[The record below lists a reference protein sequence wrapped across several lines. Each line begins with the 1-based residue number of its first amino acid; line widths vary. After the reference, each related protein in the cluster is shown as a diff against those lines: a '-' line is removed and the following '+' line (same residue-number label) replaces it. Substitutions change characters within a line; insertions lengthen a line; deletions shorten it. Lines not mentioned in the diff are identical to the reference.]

1 MNKPV
6 PSSFW
11 KIVFDG
17 DHYEVSQATNSQVNS
32 LEEAQIF
39 TPEGAYTTFRT
50 YERFKVL
57 NLSHH
62 FDRLENT
69 VSLAGGKITIQ
80 REALKRILVGFL
92 SHFSAGESRVRI
104 SIDLTIHP
112 YDFYVALE
120 PLKVPSAD
128 EFREGVMVAIESAT
142 RENPQAKLNHFL
154 SIAAEIREQH
164 DANCEE
170 VIMMNETGELREGL
184 SSNFFAIKDGQVFT
198 AEEGV
203 LFGTT
208 RAFVIDLIN
217 KLEIPL
223 VRQPLKVADLAKIK
237 EAFITSTSRS
247 ILPIRTI
254 DSNALP
260 KPVPGLVTK
269 KLMKRF
275 DADLAD
281 ALEDLRS

>member
-1 MNKPV
+1 MNQPV
-6 PSSFW
+6 CSSFW
-11 KIVFDG
+11 KIVFDDG
-17 DHYEVSQATNSQVNS
+17 HYKISQATDRPVNTLEQAQV
-32 LEEAQIF
+32 F

-57 NLSHH
+57 NLSRH

-69 VSLAGGKITIQ
+69 VSLAGGEIKIH
-80 REALKRILVGFL
+80 REELKRILTGFL
-92 SHFSAGESRVRI
+92 SETPAGESRVRI
-104 SIDLTIHP
+104 SIDLTINP

-128 EFREGVMVAIESAT
+128 EFKNGVMVATASAT
-142 RENPQAKLNHFL
+142 RENPQVKLNHFL
-154 SIAAEIREQH
+154 SIAAEIRERQN
-164 DANCEE
+164 ANCEE
-170 VIMMNETGELREGL
+170 VVMVNAVGELTEGL
-184 SSNFFAIKDGQVFT
+184 SSNFFAVKEGRVFT

-208 RAFVIDLIN
+208 RAYVIDLIN

-223 VRQPLKVADLAKIK
+223 VRQPLKLTELAEVK

-247 ILPIRTI
+247 ILPIRSI
-254 DSNALP
+254 DSEPLSA
-260 KPVPGLVTK
+260 PVPGLITSQ
-269 KLMKRF
+269 LMKRF

>member
-1 MNKPV
+1 MNQPV
-6 PSSFW
+6 RSNFW
-11 KIVFDG
+11 KIVFDDG
-17 DHYEVSQATNSQVNS
+17 HYKVSQAADRPVNT
-32 LEEAQIF
+32 LEQAQLF

-57 NLSHH
+57 NLSRH
-62 FDRLENT
+62 FDRLEKT
-69 VSLAGGKITIQ
+69 VSLAGGKIKIH
-80 REALKRILVGFL
+80 REELKRILTGFL
-92 SHFSAGESRVRI
+92 SETPPEESRVRI
-104 SIDLTIHP
+104 SIDLTLHP

-128 EFREGVMVAIESAT
+128 EFKNGITVATASAT

-154 SIAAEIREQH
+154 SIAAEIRERH
-164 DANCEE
+164 NASCEE
-170 VIMMNETGELREGL
+170 VVMVNAVGELTEGL
-184 SSNFFAIKDGQVFT
+184 SSNFFAVKEGRVFT

-208 RAFVIDLIN
+208 RAYVIDLID

-223 VRQPLKVADLAKIK
+223 VRKPLKLTELAEAK

-254 DSNALP
+254 DSEPLSA
-260 KPVPGLVTK
+260 PVPGLITSQ
-269 KLMKRF
+269 LMKRF
-275 DADLAD
+275 EADLAD